1 LGAMG
6 ATPSG
11 ACLPEGP
18 TAGRPTAPRLQPRH
32 GRPARV
38 LRPPARA
45 APLSPG
51 PTTAEDPP
59 PWLFGYFP
67 NSGMA
72 SPREPGVES
81 PVSGPGPTAGG
92 KSAARPE
99 RAGHNPL
106 PRFRP
111 GAAVVRNPVPGG
123 LVISLNIGLASRG
136 QPGSLR
142 TATRQLC
149 FRPHGAGTR
158 RTTLCLLGWSFC
170 QMAPRRQRASRAHF
184 DRRPG
189 AFEDWPAV
197 PPRPARPPPSAHPR
211 AIASGTRHPTAAVSR
226 ASVHPAQ
233 PRRGTLT
240 LAVWSFC
247 QILVSC
253 RGGIRATLDGV
264 AHRGNGRGPEAERP
278 EARRCRARTSAASF
292 SMYT

>member
-1 LGAMG
+1 MG

-142 TATRQLC
+142 TAIRHLRGFARCSARAAAPQPSKDGDPGTDHAAAADSFVSAPTAPERGEQLS
-149 FRPHGAGTR
+149 A
-158 RTTLCLLGWSFC
+158 CLDG
-170 QMAPRRQRASRAHF
+170 HF
-184 DRRPG
+184 AKWRPG
-189 AFEDWPAV
+189 AKGRAAPTSIGGPA
-197 PPRPARPPPSAHPR
+197 PSRIGPPSRPGLPDHHPQPTLVQSHPGL
-211 AIASGTRHPTAAVSR
+211 AIR
-226 ASVHPAQ
+226 
-233 PRRGTLT
+233 L
-240 LAVWSFC
+240 
-247 QILVSC
+247 
-253 RGGIRATLDGV
+253 
-264 AHRGNGRGPEAERP
+264 RP
-278 EARRCRARTSAASF
+278 SAAPPS
-292 SMYT
+292 TPRNRGEEP